1 MAMCPDLTRDGEKIP
16 RNVYL
21 YLFLAEL
28 ESGFEATFGRSGLLF
43 SLCVK

>member
-16 RNVYL
+16 RSTYL
-21 YLFLAEL
+21 YLFLGEL

-43 SLCVK
+43 SLCVG